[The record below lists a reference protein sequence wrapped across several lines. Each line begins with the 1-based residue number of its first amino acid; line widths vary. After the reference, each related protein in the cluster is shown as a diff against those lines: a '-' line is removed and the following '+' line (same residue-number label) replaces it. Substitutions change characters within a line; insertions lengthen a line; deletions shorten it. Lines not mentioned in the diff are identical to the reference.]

1 MTKSLFEQNVGTY
14 SAYGDYSIPNLALP
28 ESSDYQIGIWGQ
40 RRLDYLK
47 KHRRVFYINL
57 LTSGKLAEHLRE
69 IESVAYARWETIIR
83 QMAEAQGVTE
93 QLKAENQMEWVGRMN
108 SIHACAN
115 EIILTEMI
123 YR

>member
-1 MTKSLFEQNVGTY
+1 MMKSLFEQNCGTY
-14 SAYGDYSIPNLALP
+14 SAHGDYSIPNLTLP
-28 ESSDYQIGIWGQ
+28 ENSDYQIGIWGQ

-93 QLKAENQMEWVGRMN
+93 QLKAEHQMEWVGRMN
-108 SIHACAN
+108 SVHACAN

-123 YR
+123 YS

>member
-1 MTKSLFEQNVGTY
+1 MMKSLFEQNCGTY
-14 SAYGDYSIPNLALP
+14 SAHGDYSIPNLVLS

-57 LTSGKLAEHLRE
+57 LTSGKLAEHLQE
-69 IESVAYARWETIIR
+69 VDITAQKRWETIAG
-83 QMAEAQGVTE
+83 QMVRVQGVTE
-93 QLKAENQMEWVGRMN
+93 QFKAEHQMEWVGRMN
-108 SIHACAN
+108 NIHACAN

-123 YR
+123 YS